1 MFYFFQGGEGE
12 IRTLDTLPAQA
23 GLSGMPP
30 FQGGALNFFQGGA
43 PRARTPTDQA
53 Q

>member
-1 MFYFFQGGEGE
+1 
-12 IRTLDTLPAQA
+12 
-23 GLSGMPP
+23 MPP